1 MPTTE
6 STKVILKSNESWD
19 LWLHIK
25 ASTADRVWKYCDP
38 YVKKEDLPKLVEPVE
53 PVYSD
58 IKVITS
64 AVIPAV
70 VSSSGSVETPAQ
82 GGDIIRPTV
91 YSDLST
97 DEKAEYQEK
106 RGRFRTLEKDYN
118 KKVDALAD
126 VIKDIQTSIVEN
138 WIHLL
143 IGQTT
148 AYDMLCILREQ
159 FGPTDLVRENEIVI
173 QWNTLKEGITKTTD
187 MDEWLNK
194 WIVLYRRGVKLG
206 VADIVGNNR
215 MRPVL
220 AFVNTTNNI
229 CPSWSSI
236 QRTKI
241 ADTEYQTDFVGIIGN
256 FRNYWRNERT
266 LPKPRGRHGAFAVA
280 GHSDEESPSPT
291 LNGKDKDGKR
301 KSCLCGGEH
310 PWSRCWYIIEE
321 IRPADF
327 KIHKQTM
334 DSVNEKIKSSKNVRN
349 VVKKLRLQAVGRQ
362 EMDRR
367 SEKAG
372 TSKEAK
378 DGSSMPSQS

>member
-159 FGPTDLVRENEIVI
+159 FGPIDLVRENEIVI
-173 QWNTLKEGITKTTD
+173 Q
-187 MDEWLNK
+187 
-194 WIVLYRRGVKLG
+194 
-206 VADIVGNNR
+206 
-215 MRPVL
+215 
-220 AFVNTTNNI
+220 
-229 CPSWSSI
+229 
-236 QRTKI
+236 
-241 ADTEYQTDFVGIIGN
+241 
-256 FRNYWRNERT
+256 
-266 LPKPRGRHGAFAVA
+266 
-280 GHSDEESPSPT
+280 
-291 LNGKDKDGKR
+291 
-301 KSCLCGGEH
+301 
-310 PWSRCWYIIEE
+310 
-321 IRPADF
+321 
-327 KIHKQTM
+327 
-334 DSVNEKIKSSKNVRN
+334 
-349 VVKKLRLQAVGRQ
+349 
-362 EMDRR
+362 
-367 SEKAG
+367 
-372 TSKEAK
+372 
-378 DGSSMPSQS
+378 